1 MKVHILKLAHYL
13 KTVKSVKIC
22 DDSSYTH
29 NSFCITVLLTCRSV
43 ASKFECAE
51 LHLHGAAGANAEDA
65 SFAAV
70 LAGLLPN
77 REGQWLKIVV
87 SRSQNGSVLPEMSV
101 FQGKM
106 AGPPKDQLLNN
117 CRT

>member
-1 MKVHILKLAHYL
+1 MFLNLHSLK
-13 KTVKSVKIC
+13 KVKSLKIC
-22 DDSSYTH
+22 DDSIYAQ
-29 NSFCITVLLTCRSV
+29 NSFWTTILLTCLSV

-70 LAGLLPN
+70 LAGLQPN

-101 FQGKM
+101 FQGKT

-117 CRT
+117 YRT